1 MFFSTAFVLATLP
14 FLTTAAPY
22 SEVLSRL
29 AVPIQKREVIRRAD
43 VDFDTG
49 SSDLFLPG
57 ASCGSTC
64 SGHTLYNPNSSTT
77 AKLLGKSFSLAYG
90 DGSTVSGTQYTD
102 TVSVGSIKV
111 AGQTLGAATKYS
123 TGFGSK
129 QFPADSLMGMGFKS
143 ISDYNANPPFQ
154 SMVAAGTV
162 TASVFGFKLST
173 SGSELYLRGMNSKLF
188 SGSFTYVPVTT
199 QGYWQVNLGAVAV
212 NGKKVVSSTSSIIDT
227 GTTLIIGDTTNVK
240 AVYAQ
245 IPGSKS
251 AGGGT
256 YSIPCN
262 SSTPL
267 SLTFGSK
274 QFTINLS
281 TFTVG
286 KISSGSSQCLGG
298 LAEDDSIGSKFWII
312 GDVFL
317 RNVYTLFDVG
327 SARVGFATLV

>member
-1 MFFSTAFVLATLP
+1 MPLRTSDTERSP
-14 FLTTAAPY
+14 W
-22 SEVLSRL
+22 
-29 AVPIQKREVIRRAD
+29 VPRRI
-43 VDFDTG
+43 DFDTG

-64 SGHTLYNPNSSTT
+64 AGHTLYNPNSSTT
-77 AKLLGKSFSLAYG
+77 AKSLGMSFSLAYG

-102 TVSVGSIKV
+102 TVSVGGIKV

-129 QFPADSLMGMGFKS
+129 QFPADGLMGIGFKS
-143 ISDYNANPPFQ
+143 ISVYNANPPFQ
-154 SMVAAGTV
+154 SMVAAGAI
-162 TASVFGFKLST
+162 TAPVFGFKLST
-173 SGSELYLRGMNSKLF
+173 SGSELYLGGTNSKLF

-199 QGYWQVNLGAVAV
+199 QGYWQVNLGAVTV

-227 GTTLIIGDTTNVK
+227 GTTLIVGDTTNVK

-251 AGGGT
+251 TGGGT

-262 SSTPL
+262 FSTPL
-267 SLTFGSK
+267 TLTFGSK
-274 QFTINLS
+274 QFTINPS
-281 TFTVG
+281 TFMVG
-286 KISSGSSQCLGG
+286 KVSLGSSQCLGG
-298 LAEDDSIGSKFWII
+298 LVADDSIGNKLWIV

-317 RNVYTLFDVG
+317 RNVYTVFDVG
-327 SARVGFATLV
+327 NAHVGFATLV